1 MINVA
6 LFGLGRIGSMHAQ
19 NIFLNNK
26 CSLQYVFDIDQALA
40 KKIAKKFNSI
50 SIENTRIAY
59 NDKNVDVI
67 FITTPTSTHIK
78 YIMEAVKFKKT
89 IFCEKPLDLNINKI
103 NECKKFIKK
112 YNPKIQVG
120 FNRRYDPGHYALKKS
135 IQIGEIGK
143 LEKIIITSRD
153 PAPPSMAYLKVSGGI
168 FRDMTI
174 HDFDLIRFYLGN
186 DEVKEIFATTTNLS
200 DLRIKKINDYELAMC
215 LIKSEKGV
223 ICMINNSRHCSYG
236 YDQRVEVFGSKGM
249 VISGNRRDYAS
260 EKFLGSKTAIKR
272 PLLNFFIDRYEKAYQ
287 LQLDDLVYLVQKRK
301 NPRASFEEGRKA
313 IIIANAAY
321 KSLKLNKVVKINF

>member
-1 MINVA
+1 MINIA

-287 LQLDDLVYLVQKRK
+287 LQLNDLVYLVQKRK

-321 KSLKLNKVVKINF
+321 KSLKFNKVVKINF

>member
-1 MINVA
+1 MINIA
-6 LFGLGRIGSMHAQ
+6 LFGLGRIGVMHAQ
-19 NIFLNNK
+19 NIYLNNN
-26 CSLQYVFDIDQALA
+26 CSLQYVFDINQALA

-50 SIENTRIAY
+50 SIKNTRIAY
-59 NDKNVDVI
+59 TDKNVDVI

-89 IFCEKPLDLNINKI
+89 IFCEKPLDLNIKKI
-103 NECKKFIKK
+103 NQCKKFIKK

-215 LIKSEKGV
+215 LMKSEKGV

-249 VISGNRRDYAS
+249 VISGNRRDNAS

-287 LQLDDLVYLVQKRK
+287 LQLNDLVYLVQKRK

-321 KSLKLNKVVKINF
+321 KSLKFNKVVKINF

>member
-1 MINVA
+1 
-6 LFGLGRIGSMHAQ
+6 MHAQ

-215 LIKSEKGV
+215 LIKSEKGI

-249 VISGNRRDYAS
+249 VVSDNRRDNAS
-260 EKFLGSKTAIKR
+260 EKFLESKTAIKR
-272 PLLNFFIDRYEKAYQ
+272 PLLNFFIDRYEEAYK
-287 LQLDDLVYLVQKRK
+287 LQLDDLIDLVQKGK

-313 IIIANAAY
+313 IIIANAAS
-321 KSLKLNKVVKINF
+321 KSLKSKKCVKIIF

>member
-1 MINVA
+1 MINIA
-6 LFGLGRIGSMHAQ
+6 LFGLGRIGVMHAQ
-19 NIFLNNK
+19 NIYLNNN
-26 CSLQYVFDIDQALA
+26 CSLQYVFDINQALA

-50 SIENTRIAY
+50 SIKNTRIAY
-59 NDKNVDVI
+59 TDKNVDVI

-89 IFCEKPLDLNINKI
+89 IFCEKPLDLNIKKI
-103 NECKKFIKK
+103 NQCKKFIKK

-168 FRDMTI
+168 FKDMMI

-186 DEVKEIFATTTNLS
+186 DEVKEIFATATNLS
-200 DLRIKKINDYELAMC
+200 DPRFKKINDYELAMC
-215 LIKSEKGV
+215 LIKSKKGV

-236 YDQRVEVFGSKGM
+236 YDQRIEVFGSKGM

-287 LQLDDLVYLVQKRK
+287 LQLNDLVYLVQKRK
-301 NPRASFEEGRKA
+301 SPRASFEEGRKA

-321 KSLKLNKVVKINF
+321 KSLKFNKVVKINF

>member
-1 MINVA
+1 MINIA
-6 LFGLGRIGSMHAQ
+6 LFGLGRIGVMHAQ
-19 NIFLNNK
+19 NIYLNNN
-26 CSLQYVFDIDQALA
+26 CSLQYVFDIDQVLA

-50 SIENTRIAY
+50 SIKNTRIAY
-59 NDKNVDVI
+59 TDKNVDVI

-89 IFCEKPLDLNINKI
+89 IFCEKPLDLNIKKI
-103 NECKKFIKK
+103 NQCKKFIKK

-301 NPRASFEEGRKA
+301 KPRASFEEGRKA

-321 KSLKLNKVVKINF
+321 KSLKFNKAVKINF

>member
-1 MINVA
+1 MINIA
-6 LFGLGRIGSMHAQ
+6 LFGLGRIGVMHAQ
-19 NIFLNNK
+19 NIYLNNN
-26 CSLQYVFDIDQALA
+26 CSLQYVFDIDQVLA

-50 SIENTRIAY
+50 SIKNTRIAY
-59 NDKNVDVI
+59 TDKNVDVI

-89 IFCEKPLDLNINKI
+89 IFCEKPLDLNIKKI
-103 NECKKFIKK
+103 NQCKKFIKK

-186 DEVKEIFATTTNLS
+186 DEVTEIFATTTNLS

-249 VISGNRRDYAS
+249 VISGNRRDNAS

-321 KSLKLNKVVKINF
+321 KSLKLNKFVKINF

>member
-1 MINVA
+1 MINIA
-6 LFGLGRIGSMHAQ
+6 LFGLGRIGVMHAQ
-19 NIFLNNK
+19 NIYLNNN
-26 CSLQYVFDIDQALA
+26 CSLQYVFDINQVLA
-40 KKIAKKFNSI
+40 NKIAKKFNSI
-50 SIENTRIAY
+50 SIKNTRIAY
-59 NDKNVDVI
+59 TDKNVDVI

-89 IFCEKPLDLNINKI
+89 IFCEKPLDLNIKKI
-103 NECKKFIKK
+103 NQCKKFIKK

-249 VISGNRRDYAS
+249 VISGNRRDNAS

-321 KSLKLNKVVKINF
+321 KSLKFNKVVKINF

>member
-1 MINVA
+1 MINIA
-6 LFGLGRIGSMHAQ
+6 LFGLGRIGVMHAQ
-19 NIFLNNK
+19 NIYLNNN

-50 SIENTRIAY
+50 SIKNTRIAY
-59 NDKNVDVI
+59 TDKNVDVI

-89 IFCEKPLDLNINKI
+89 IFCEKPLDLNIKKI
-103 NECKKFIKK
+103 NQCKKFIKK

-215 LIKSEKGV
+215 LIKSERGV

-287 LQLDDLVYLVQKRK
+287 LQLNDLVYLVQKRK

>member
-1 MINVA
+1 MINIA

-186 DEVKEIFATTTNLS
+186 DEVKEIFATTTNVS

-249 VISGNRRDYAS
+249 VVSGNRRDNAS
-260 EKFLGSKTAIKR
+260 EKFLESKTAIKR
-272 PLLNFFIDRYEKAYQ
+272 PLLNFFIDRYEEAYK
-287 LQLDDLVYLVQKRK
+287 LQLDDLINFVQKRK

>member
-1 MINVA
+1 MINIA
-6 LFGLGRIGSMHAQ
+6 LFGLGRIGVMHAQ
-19 NIFLNNK
+19 NIYLNNN
-26 CSLQYVFDIDQALA
+26 CSLQYVFDINQALA

-50 SIENTRIAY
+50 SIKNTRIAY
-59 NDKNVDVI
+59 TDKNVDVI

-89 IFCEKPLDLNINKI
+89 IFCEKPLDLNIKKI
-103 NECKKFIKK
+103 NQCKKFIKK

-186 DEVKEIFATTTNLS
+186 DEVKEIFATTTNVS

-215 LIKSEKGV
+215 LIKSKKGV

-287 LQLDDLVYLVQKRK
+287 LQLNDLVYLVQKRK

>member
-1 MINVA
+1 MINIA
-6 LFGLGRIGSMHAQ
+6 LFGLGRIGVMHAQ
-19 NIFLNNK
+19 NIYLNNN
-26 CSLQYVFDIDQALA
+26 CSLQYVFDIDQVLA

-50 SIENTRIAY
+50 SIKNTRIAY
-59 NDKNVDVI
+59 TDKNVDVI

-89 IFCEKPLDLNINKI
+89 IFCEKPLDLNIKKI
-103 NECKKFIKK
+103 NQCKKFIKK

-321 KSLKLNKVVKINF
+321 KSLKFNKVVKINF

>member
-1 MINVA
+1 MINIA
-6 LFGLGRIGSMHAQ
+6 LFGLGRIGVMHAQ
-19 NIFLNNK
+19 NIYLNNN
-26 CSLQYVFDIDQALA
+26 CSLQYVFDINQALA

-50 SIENTRIAY
+50 SIKNTRIAY
-59 NDKNVDVI
+59 TDKNVDVI

-89 IFCEKPLDLNINKI
+89 IFCEKPLDLNIKKI
-103 NECKKFIKK
+103 NQCKKFIKK

-174 HDFDLIRFYLGN
+174 HDYLGN

-287 LQLDDLVYLVQKRK
+287 LQLNDLVYLVQKRK

-321 KSLKLNKVVKINF
+321 KSLKFNKVVKINF

>member
-1 MINVA
+1 MINIA
-6 LFGLGRIGSMHAQ
+6 LFGLGRIGVMHAQ
-19 NIFLNNK
+19 NIYLNNN
-26 CSLQYVFDIDQALA
+26 CSLQYVFDIDQVLA

-50 SIENTRIAY
+50 SIKNTRIAY
-59 NDKNVDVI
+59 TDKKVDVI

-89 IFCEKPLDLNINKI
+89 IFCEKPLDLNIKKI
-103 NECKKFIKK
+103 NQCKKFIKK

-135 IQIGEIGK
+135 VLSGEIGI

-301 NPRASFEEGRKA
+301 KPRASFEEGRKA

-321 KSLKLNKVVKINF
+321 KSLKFNKAVKINF

>member
-1 MINVA
+1 MINIA

-89 IFCEKPLDLNINKI
+89 IFCEKPLDLNIKKI
-103 NECKKFIKK
+103 NQCKKFIKK

-321 KSLKLNKVVKINF
+321 KSLKFNKVVKINF

>member
-1 MINVA
+1 
-6 LFGLGRIGSMHAQ
+6 MHAQ
-19 NIFLNNK
+19 NIYLNNN

-50 SIENTRIAY
+50 SIKNTRIAY
-59 NDKNVDVI
+59 TDKKVDVI

-89 IFCEKPLDLNINKI
+89 IFCEKPLDLNIKKI
-103 NECKKFIKK
+103 NQCKKFIKK

-301 NPRASFEEGRKA
+301 KPRASFEEGRKA

-321 KSLKLNKVVKINF
+321 KSLKFNKAVKINF

>member
-1 MINVA
+1 MINIA
-6 LFGLGRIGSMHAQ
+6 LFGLGRIGVMHAQ
-19 NIFLNNK
+19 NIYLNNN

-40 KKIAKKFNSI
+40 KRIAKKFNSI
-50 SIENTRIAY
+50 SIKNTRIAY
-59 NDKNVDVI
+59 TDKKVDVI

-89 IFCEKPLDLNINKI
+89 IFCEKPLDLNIKKI
-103 NECKKFIKK
+103 NQCKKFIKK

-301 NPRASFEEGRKA
+301 KPRASFEEGRKA

>member
-1 MINVA
+1 MINIA

-103 NECKKFIKK
+103 NECKKFIEK

-120 FNRRYDPGHYALKKS
+120 FNRRYDPGHHALKKS

-215 LIKSEKGV
+215 LIKSEKGI

-249 VISGNRRDYAS
+249 VVSDNRRDNAS
-260 EKFLGSKTAIKR
+260 EKFLESKTAIKR
-272 PLLNFFIDRYEKAYQ
+272 PLLNFFIDRYEEAYK
-287 LQLDDLVYLVQKRK
+287 LQLDDLIDLVQKGK

-313 IIIANAAY
+313 IIIANAAS
-321 KSLKLNKVVKINF
+321 KSLKSKKCEKIDF

>member
-1 MINVA
+1 MINIA

-26 CSLQYVFDIDQALA
+26 CSLQYVFDIDQVLA

-50 SIENTRIAY
+50 SIKNTRIAY
-59 NDKNVDVI
+59 TDKNVDVI

-89 IFCEKPLDLNINKI
+89 IFCEKPLDLNIKKI
-103 NECKKFIKK
+103 NQCKKFIKK

-249 VISGNRRDYAS
+249 VISGNRRDNAS
-260 EKFLGSKTAIKR
+260 EKFLESKTAIKR
-272 PLLNFFIDRYEKAYQ
+272 PLLNFFIDRYEEAYK
-287 LQLDDLVYLVQKRK
+287 LQLDDLIDLVQNRK

-321 KSLKLNKVVKINF
+321 KSLRFNKVVKINF

>member
-1 MINVA
+1 MINIA
-6 LFGLGRIGSMHAQ
+6 LFGLGRIGLMHAQ
-19 NIFLNNK
+19 NIYLNNN

-50 SIENTRIAY
+50 SIKNTRIAY
-59 NDKNVDVI
+59 TDKKVDVI

-89 IFCEKPLDLNINKI
+89 IFCEKPLDLNIKKI
-103 NECKKFIKK
+103 NQCKKFIKK

-186 DEVKEIFATTTNLS
+186 DEVKEIFATTTNLL

-321 KSLKLNKVVKINF
+321 KSLKFNKVVKINF

>member
-1 MINVA
+1 MINIA
-6 LFGLGRIGSMHAQ
+6 LFGLGRIGVMHAQ
-19 NIFLNNK
+19 NIYLNNN

-50 SIENTRIAY
+50 SIKNTRIAY
-59 NDKNVDVI
+59 TDKNVDVI

-89 IFCEKPLDLNINKI
+89 IFCEKPLDLNIKKI
-103 NECKKFIKK
+103 NQCKKFIKK

-249 VISGNRRDYAS
+249 VISGNRRDNAS
-260 EKFLGSKTAIKR
+260 EKFLESKTAIKR
-272 PLLNFFIDRYEKAYQ
+272 PLLNFFIDRYEEAYQ
-287 LQLDDLVYLVQKRK
+287 LQLNDLVYLVQKRK

-321 KSLKLNKVVKINF
+321 KSLKFNKVVKINF

>member
-1 MINVA
+1 MINIA
-6 LFGLGRIGSMHAQ
+6 LFGLGRIGVMHAQ
-19 NIFLNNK
+19 NIYLNNN
-26 CSLQYVFDIDQALA
+26 CSLQYVFDINQTLA

-50 SIENTRIAY
+50 SIKNTRIAY
-59 NDKNVDVI
+59 TDKNVDVI

-89 IFCEKPLDLNINKI
+89 IFCEKPLDLNIKKI
-103 NECKKFIKK
+103 NQCKKFIKK

-153 PAPPSMAYLKVSGGI
+153 PSPPSMAYLKVSGGI

-186 DEVKEIFATTTNLS
+186 DEVKEIFATTTNVS

-215 LIKSEKGV
+215 LIKSKKGV

-249 VISGNRRDYAS
+249 VISGNRRDNAS
-260 EKFLGSKTAIKR
+260 EKFLESKTAIKR
-272 PLLNFFIDRYEKAYQ
+272 PLLNFFIDRYEEAYK
-287 LQLDDLVYLVQKRK
+287 LQLNDLVYLVQKRK

-321 KSLKLNKVVKINF
+321 KSLKFNKVVKINF

>member
-1 MINVA
+1 MINIA
-6 LFGLGRIGSMHAQ
+6 LFGLGRIGVMHAQ
-19 NIFLNNK
+19 NIYLNNN

-50 SIENTRIAY
+50 SIKNTRIAY
-59 NDKNVDVI
+59 TDKNVDVI

-89 IFCEKPLDLNINKI
+89 IFCEKPLDLNIKKI
-103 NECKKFIKK
+103 NQCKKFIKK

-249 VISGNRRDYAS
+249 VISGNRRDNAS

-313 IIIANAAY
+313 IIIANAA
-321 KSLKLNKVVKINF
+321 

>member
-89 IFCEKPLDLNINKI
+89 IFCEKPLDLNIKKI
-103 NECKKFIKK
+103 NQCKKFIKK

-186 DEVKEIFATTTNLS
+186 DEVTEIFATTTNLS

-249 VISGNRRDYAS
+249 IVSGNRRDNES
-260 EKFLGSKTAIKR
+260 EKFLESKTAIKR
-272 PLLNFFIDRYEKAYQ
+272 PLLNFFIDRYEEAYK
-287 LQLDDLVYLVQKRK
+287 LQLDDLIDLVQNRK

-321 KSLKLNKVVKINF
+321 KSLSFNKVVKINF

>member
-1 MINVA
+1 MINIA
-6 LFGLGRIGSMHAQ
+6 LFGLGRIGVMHAQ
-19 NIFLNNK
+19 NIYLNNN
-26 CSLQYVFDIDQALA
+26 CSLQYVFDIDQVLA

-50 SIENTRIAY
+50 SIKNTRIAY
-59 NDKNVDVI
+59 TDKNVDVI

-89 IFCEKPLDLNINKI
+89 IFCEKPLDLNIKKI
-103 NECKKFIKK
+103 NQCKKFIKK

-249 VISGNRRDYAS
+249 VISGNRRDNAS

-321 KSLKLNKVVKINF
+321 KSLKFNKAVKINF

>member
-1 MINVA
+1 MINIA
-6 LFGLGRIGSMHAQ
+6 LFGLGRIGVMHAQ
-19 NIFLNNK
+19 NIYLNNN

-50 SIENTRIAY
+50 SIKNTRIAY
-59 NDKNVDVI
+59 TDKNVDVI

-89 IFCEKPLDLNINKI
+89 IFCEKPLDLNIKKI
-103 NECKKFIKK
+103 NQCKKFIKK

-321 KSLKLNKVVKINF
+321 KSLKLNKFVKINF

>member
-1 MINVA
+1 MINIA

-26 CSLQYVFDIDQALA
+26 CSLQYVFDIDQVLA

-50 SIENTRIAY
+50 SIKNTRIAY
-59 NDKNVDVI
+59 TDKKVDVI

-78 YIMEAVKFKKT
+78 YIMEAIKFKKT

-153 PAPPSMAYLKVSGGI
+153 PSPPSMAYLKVSGGI

-215 LIKSEKGV
+215 LIKSKKGV

-249 VISGNRRDYAS
+249 VISGNRRDNAS
-260 EKFLGSKTAIKR
+260 EKFLESKTAIKR
-272 PLLNFFIDRYEKAYQ
+272 PLLNFFIDRYEEAYK
-287 LQLDDLVYLVQKRK
+287 LQLNDLVYLVQKRK

>member
-1 MINVA
+1 MINIA

-26 CSLQYVFDIDQALA
+26 CSLQYVFDIDQVLA

-50 SIENTRIAY
+50 SIKNTRIAY
-59 NDKNVDVI
+59 TDKKVDVI

-78 YIMEAVKFKKT
+78 YIMEAIKFKKT

-249 VISGNRRDYAS
+249 VVSGNRRDNAS
-260 EKFLGSKTAIKR
+260 EKFLESKTAIKR
-272 PLLNFFIDRYEKAYQ
+272 PLLNFFINRYEEAYK
-287 LQLDDLVYLVQKRK
+287 LQLDDLIDLVQNRK

-321 KSLKLNKVVKINF
+321 KSLSCNKVVKINF

>member
-1 MINVA
+1 MINIA

-26 CSLQYVFDIDQALA
+26 CSLQYVFDIDQVLA

-50 SIENTRIAY
+50 SIKNTRIAY
-59 NDKNVDVI
+59 TDKKVDVI

-78 YIMEAVKFKKT
+78 YIMEAIKFKKT

-153 PAPPSMAYLKVSGGI
+153 PAPPSMAYLKISGGI

-215 LIKSEKGV
+215 LIKSKKGV

-249 VISGNRRDYAS
+249 VISGNRRDNAS
-260 EKFLGSKTAIKR
+260 EKFLESKTAIKR
-272 PLLNFFIDRYEKAYQ
+272 PLLNFFIDRYEEAYK
-287 LQLDDLVYLVQKRK
+287 LQLNDLVYLVQKRK

>member
-1 MINVA
+1 MINIA
-6 LFGLGRIGSMHAQ
+6 LFGLGRIGVMHAQ
-19 NIFLNNK
+19 NIYLNNN

-50 SIENTRIAY
+50 SIKNTRIAY
-59 NDKNVDVI
+59 TDKKVDVI

-89 IFCEKPLDLNINKI
+89 IFCEKPLDLNIKKI
-103 NECKKFIKK
+103 NQCKKFIKK

-153 PAPPSMAYLKVSGGI
+153 PTPPSMAYLKVSGGI

-186 DEVKEIFATTTNLS
+186 DEVKEIFATTTNLL

-321 KSLKLNKVVKINF
+321 KSLKFNKIVKINF

>member
-1 MINVA
+1 MINIA
-6 LFGLGRIGSMHAQ
+6 LFGLGRIGVMHAQ
-19 NIFLNNK
+19 NIYLNNN
-26 CSLQYVFDIDQALA
+26 CSLQYVFDINQALA

-50 SIENTRIAY
+50 SIKNTRIAY
-59 NDKNVDVI
+59 TDKNVDVI

-89 IFCEKPLDLNINKI
+89 IFCEKPLDLNIKKI
-103 NECKKFIKK
+103 NQCKKFIKK

-153 PAPPSMAYLKVSGGI
+153 PAPPSMAYLKASGGI

-174 HDFDLIRFYLGN
+174 HDFDLIRFYLDN
-186 DEVKEIFATTTNLS
+186 DEVKEIFATTTNVS

-215 LIKSEKGV
+215 LIKSKKGV

-249 VISGNRRDYAS
+249 VISGNRRDNAS
-260 EKFLGSKTAIKR
+260 EKFLESKTAIKR
-272 PLLNFFIDRYEKAYQ
+272 PLLNFFIDRYEEAYK
-287 LQLDDLVYLVQKRK
+287 LQLNDLVYLVQKRK

>member
-1 MINVA
+1 MINIA

-50 SIENTRIAY
+50 SIKNTRIAY
-59 NDKNVDVI
+59 TDKKVDVI

-89 IFCEKPLDLNINKI
+89 IFCEKPLDLNIKKI
-103 NECKKFIKK
+103 NQCKKFIKK

-321 KSLKLNKVVKINF
+321 KSLKFNKAVKINF

>member
-1 MINVA
+1 MINIA

-26 CSLQYVFDIDQALA
+26 CSLQYVFDIDQVLA

-50 SIENTRIAY
+50 SIKNTRIAY
-59 NDKNVDVI
+59 TDKKVDVI

-89 IFCEKPLDLNINKI
+89 IFCEKPLDLNIKKI
-103 NECKKFIKK
+103 NQCKKFIKK

-186 DEVKEIFATTTNLS
+186 DEVKEIFATTTNVS

-287 LQLDDLVYLVQKRK
+287 LQLNDLVYLVQKRK

>member
-1 MINVA
+1 MINIA

-50 SIENTRIAY
+50 SIENTRTAY

-78 YIMEAVKFKKT
+78 YIMEAIKFKKT

-249 VISGNRRDYAS
+249 VISGNRRDNAS
-260 EKFLGSKTAIKR
+260 EKFLESKTAIKR
-272 PLLNFFIDRYEKAYQ
+272 PLLNFFIDRYEEAYK
-287 LQLDDLVYLVQKRK
+287 LQLNDLVYLVQKRK

-321 KSLKLNKVVKINF
+321 KSLKFNKVVKINF

>member
-1 MINVA
+1 MINIA
-6 LFGLGRIGSMHAQ
+6 LFGLGRIGVMHAQ
-19 NIFLNNK
+19 NIYLNNN

-50 SIENTRIAY
+50 SIKNTRIAY
-59 NDKNVDVI
+59 TDKKVDVI

-89 IFCEKPLDLNINKI
+89 IFCEKPLDLNIKKI
-103 NECKKFIKK
+103 NQCKKFIKK

-321 KSLKLNKVVKINF
+321 KSLKFNKAVKINF

>member
-1 MINVA
+1 MINIA
-6 LFGLGRIGSMHAQ
+6 LFGLGRIGVMHAQ
-19 NIFLNNK
+19 NIYLNNN
-26 CSLQYVFDIDQALA
+26 CSLQYVFDINQTLA

-50 SIENTRIAY
+50 SIKNTRIAY
-59 NDKNVDVI
+59 TDKNVDVI

-89 IFCEKPLDLNINKI
+89 IFCEKPLDLNIKKI
-103 NECKKFIKK
+103 NQCKKFIKK

-153 PAPPSMAYLKVSGGI
+153 PAPPSMAYLKISGGI

-249 VISGNRRDYAS
+249 VVSGNRRDNAS
-260 EKFLGSKTAIKR
+260 EKFLESKTAIKR
-272 PLLNFFIDRYEKAYQ
+272 PLLNFFIDRYEEAYK
-287 LQLDDLVYLVQKRK
+287 LQLDDLIDLVQKGK

-313 IIIANAAY
+313 IIIANTAS
-321 KSLKLNKVVKINF
+321 KSLKSKKCEK

>member
-1 MINVA
+1 MINIA
-6 LFGLGRIGSMHAQ
+6 LFGLGRIGVMHAQ
-19 NIFLNNK
+19 NIYLNNN
-26 CSLQYVFDIDQALA
+26 CSLQYVFDINQVLA

-50 SIENTRIAY
+50 SIKNTRIAY

-186 DEVKEIFATTTNLS
+186 DEVKEIFATTTNVS

-215 LIKSEKGV
+215 LIKSKKGV

-249 VISGNRRDYAS
+249 VISGNRRDNAS
-260 EKFLGSKTAIKR
+260 EKFLESKTAIKR
-272 PLLNFFIDRYEKAYQ
+272 PLLNFFIDRYEEAYK
-287 LQLDDLVYLVQKRK
+287 LQLNDLVYLVQKRK

>member
-1 MINVA
+1 MINIA
-6 LFGLGRIGSMHAQ
+6 LFGLGRIGVMHAQ
-19 NIFLNNK
+19 NIYLNNN
-26 CSLQYVFDIDQALA
+26 CSLQYVFDIDQVLA

-50 SIENTRIAY
+50 SIKNTRIAY
-59 NDKNVDVI
+59 TDKNVDVI

-89 IFCEKPLDLNINKI
+89 IFCEKPLDLNIKKI
-103 NECKKFIKK
+103 NQCKKFIKK

-249 VISGNRRDYAS
+249 VISGNRRDNAS

-287 LQLDDLVYLVQKRK
+287 LQLNDLVYLVQKRK

-321 KSLKLNKVVKINF
+321 KSLKFNKVVKINF